1 MVRSR
6 QTIRP
11 AAVAGRFYPRSADEL
26 RQTLHQLLDAAPPP
40 HPPPEGAPPP
50 TSQASP
56 LRAII
61 GPHAGYIFSGPVAA
75 SAYKR
80 LREAGQA
87 FRRVVLFGPAHYE
100 PFDGLA
106 VSSADTFACP
116 LGEVAVDREAVD
128 RLLDLP
134 FVTVNDV
141 AHAPE
146 HGLEVHL
153 PFLIDALGGAD
164 RFQIVPLLFAE
175 ADDEQALAALE
186 TIGMDEQTLIVA
198 SSDLSH
204 YLDHAAATAADRA
217 TAEAIIDDER
227 QSVGPYQAC
236 GHIAVRGLMRLAERL
251 RLSCSCIDLRN
262 SADTA
267 PQFCGYDR
275 VVGYGAFVFNG

>member
-1 MVRSR
+1 MRAR
-6 QTIRP
+6 RTIRP

-26 RQTLHQLLDAAPPP
+26 RQALDQLLDAAIPSSEKQSP
-40 HPPPEGAPPP
+40 HV
-50 TSQASP
+50 
-56 LRAII
+56 RAII

-75 SAYKR
+75 SAYR
-80 LREAGQA
+80 QLRQTEQS

-106 VSSADTFACP
+106 VSSAEAFACP

-134 FVTVNDV
+134 CVTVNDV

-153 PFLIDALGGAD
+153 PFLIDALGGAE
-164 RFQIVPLLFAE
+164 RFQIVPLLFAD

-186 TIGMDEQTLIVA
+186 AVGIDEQTLIVA

-204 YLDHAAATAADRA
+204 YMDHAAATAADRA
-217 TAEAIIDDER
+217 TADAIIDGDR
-227 QSVGPYQAC
+227 QVIGPYQAC

-251 RLSCSCIDLRN
+251 QLSCCCIDLRN

-267 PQFCGYDR
+267 PQFSGHDR
-275 VVGYGAFVFNG
+275 VVGYGAFVFTG